1 MGGGGKCRQRAFM
14 ALNKEDRM
22 KVLEILKKLD
32 EVPRSRNSGRAM
44 SEQLIRVY
52 LTNKD
57 DQKKVASS
65 ILPHTYMLTATMH
78 EVQGYPD
85 VDLLVSTCTL
95 ALRLRAKWDSSDEG
109 KELCARKD
117 ALGASHA
124 VFLNPEFCA
133 PRKPTNPVQMDDGSV
148 SAKAHSVADCGG
160 SAGLGNT
167 SATQGG
173 AAEGGSAGP
182 GNTSA
187 TQGGTAGQWVQ
198 QGPSASTFGNYHP
211 LDLGKLVRVCLYCR
225 AIQLHGQHKIGG
237 RRCRQAWR
245 KLGEPCKSESVS
257 EPNYGSDEDKL
268 VSSCSYCGYKGRGR
282 YHQIGSRKC
291 RAAAKAPASMF
302 DSSGHSSYLHFLCEE
317 QTSSMQALRR
327 SQPDTTSILI
337 SSLPVFSSEDAQQ
350 AFLCCMGLR
359 GPSSGS
365 DRALLIC
372 GPPGTGKSFITQRL
386 VLVLRIVLKSNT
398 AVALTAPTGLL
409 ARDIGGVTLH
419 SWAGIGL
426 AKQLDPGVLYDEM
439 SAAAKRRWNEA
450 EVLILD
456 DASLI
461 AAELFDCLEVL
472 ARKVRS
478 QPDIFFGGLFVVLQF
493 DLEQLHPVKCRCD
506 SCRGYF
512 DQKCNNDDPHR
523 TPLYNSVWWEGFL
536 HEGENAPL
544 CVFLSTQWRFGGCD
558 ALQCLID
565 SLRHHSSKT
574 PMREEDHQLLEKD
587 EFLCGPSAPS
597 VPKPVV
603 LCPVNAMVGP
613 RIYASSLP
621 LSLSH
626 CCCHTLHP
634 FT

>member
-1 MGGGGKCRQRAFM
+1 MGGGGACRQRAFM

-44 SEQLIRVY
+44 SEQLIRVF

-211 LDLGKLVRVCLYCR
+211 LDLDKLVR
-225 AIQLHGQHKIGG
+225 A
-237 RRCRQAWR
+237 
-245 KLGEPCKSESVS
+245 
-257 EPNYGSDEDKL
+257 
-268 VSSCSYCGYKGRGR
+268 
-282 YHQIGSRKC
+282 
-291 RAAAKAPASMF
+291 
-302 DSSGHSSYLHFLCEE
+302 
-317 QTSSMQALRR
+317 
-327 SQPDTTSILI
+327 
-337 SSLPVFSSEDAQQ
+337 
-350 AFLCCMGLR
+350 
-359 GPSSGS
+359 
-365 DRALLIC
+365 
-372 GPPGTGKSFITQRL
+372 
-386 VLVLRIVLKSNT
+386 
-398 AVALTAPTGLL
+398 
-409 ARDIGGVTLH
+409 
-419 SWAGIGL
+419 
-426 AKQLDPGVLYDEM
+426 
-439 SAAAKRRWNEA
+439 
-450 EVLILD
+450 
-456 DASLI
+456 
-461 AAELFDCLEVL
+461 
-472 ARKVRS
+472 
-478 QPDIFFGGLFVVLQF
+478 
-493 DLEQLHPVKCRCD
+493 
-506 SCRGYF
+506 
-512 DQKCNNDDPHR
+512 
-523 TPLYNSVWWEGFL
+523 
-536 HEGENAPL
+536 
-544 CVFLSTQWRFGGCD
+544 
-558 ALQCLID
+558 
-565 SLRHHSSKT
+565 
-574 PMREEDHQLLEKD
+574 
-587 EFLCGPSAPS
+587 
-597 VPKPVV
+597 
-603 LCPVNAMVGP
+603 
-613 RIYASSLP
+613 
-621 LSLSH
+621 
-626 CCCHTLHP
+626 
-634 FT
+634 